1 MKTNK
6 GFIGIGL
13 IVTIIAV
20 LAVAGG
26 GYAVWKHTADNKAEV
41 KVENKVEVKG
51 DASVTPSGKKMAFSQ
66 FIKQK
71 GSYECDVH
79 QFVGDVDTKGKVFI
93 SNGKIRAN
101 FNTEANGSEITG
113 SVIIRDGFAYTWTSF
128 FPTGFKVAVK
138 EDADGNLEGNVT
150 ADGKQYNWNANKI
163 GDYDCVTWT
172 ADPKQFEVP
181 ATITFNEIK

>member
-13 IVTIIAV
+13 IIAIIAV

-26 GYAVWKHTADNKAEV
+26 GYAVWKNKSADKTEV
-41 KVENKVEVKG
+41 KVDDKVEVK
-51 DASVTPSGKKMAFSQ
+51 DTAANGKKMAFSQ

-79 QFVGDVDTKGKVFI
+79 QLVGDVDTKGKVFLD
-93 SNGKIRAN
+93 NGKIRAN

-113 SVIIRDGFAYTWTSF
+113 SVIVRDGFAYTWTSF
-128 FPTGFKVAVK
+128 FPTGFKIAVK
-138 EDADGNLEGNVT
+138 EDNDGNLEGNVT
-150 ADGKQYNWNANKI
+150 SDGKQYSWNANKI

-181 ATITFNEIK
+181 ETITFNEVK